1 MFQKKLKELVKG
13 KTLTEQEAA
22 ELMDEIMEGRAD
34 PCQIA
39 GFLSLLSMRGETAD
53 ELAGCVRSM
62 RAHAKP
68 VHYDKELL
76 DIVGTGGDGTATFNI
91 STASA
96 ILLSGLGV
104 NVAKHG
110 NRSVSSTSGAADVL
124 EALGISIR
132 TTPEQAASLLEQTH
146 MCFLFAPLYHASMKY
161 AIEPRKALGF
171 RTIFNML
178 GPLTNPAGAER
189 QLLGVY
195 SRKAAEAYA
204 NAIVK
209 LGTRRALVVT
219 GDDGMDELTIT
230 GRTRAYLIE
239 DQRIHSFSL
248 MPEDV
253 GLSAGR
259 LEDIQV
265 KTPAESA
272 ALIEAIF
279 SGKTQNRS
287 AMNAVLLNAGAGLY
301 VAGRMDSI
309 AEGIHE
315 ANRAIENG
323 KALEQLN
330 LLRTQTEEVSHV

>member
-1 MFQKKLKELVKG
+1 MFQEKLKELVKG

-22 ELMDEIMEGRAD
+22 ELMDEIMEGKAD

-39 GFLSLLSMRGETAD
+39 AFLSLLSMRGETVD
-53 ELAGCVRSM
+53 ELTGCVRSM

-68 VHYDKELL
+68 IRYDKELL

-124 EALGISIR
+124 EALRIPIQS
-132 TTPEQAASLLEQTH
+132 TPEQAASLLDRAH

-161 AIEPRKALGF
+161 AIAPRKALGF

-195 SRKAAEAYA
+195 SKEAAEAYA

-209 LGTRRALVVT
+209 LGTRRSLVVT
-219 GDDGMDELTIT
+219 GDDGMDELTIA
-230 GRTRAYLIE
+230 GRTEAYLIE
-239 DQRIHSFSL
+239 DHKIKSFSL
-248 MPEDV
+248 VPEDV

-259 LEDIQV
+259 LEEIQV
-265 KTPAESA
+265 ENPEESA
-272 ALIEAIF
+272 VMIEAIF
-279 SGKTQNRS
+279 SGDTQNRT
-287 AMNAVLLNAGAGLY
+287 AVNAVLLNAGAGLY
-301 VAGRMDSI
+301 VAGRTDSI
-309 AEGIHE
+309 AEGVHE
-315 ANRAIENG
+315 ANQAVDDGRAL
-323 KALEQLN
+323 KQLN
-330 LLRTQTEEVSHV
+330 LLRAQAKEVSHV